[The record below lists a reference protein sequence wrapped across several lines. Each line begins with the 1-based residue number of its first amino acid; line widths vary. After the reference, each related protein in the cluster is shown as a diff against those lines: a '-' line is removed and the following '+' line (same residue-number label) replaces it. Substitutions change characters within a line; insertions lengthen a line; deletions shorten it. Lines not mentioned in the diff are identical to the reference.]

1 MILIFFGPPGAGK
14 GTQSKLIANYF
25 NIPHLSTGDI
35 LRKKILKKDELS
47 KKIKDIMDKGL
58 LVSDDILNQIVS
70 DRIDNQDCLKGFIL
84 DGYPRTMNQALFF
97 NSTLDS
103 KKLRITKIF
112 NINIDE
118 KIIIQRLNSRFS
130 IENRLDDEEKI
141 IQTRISKYLSETKQ
155 LLDFYKNQNL
165 SNYCVINGNQEIQ
178 KIKVDIIKILKNDNL

>member
-35 LRKKILKKDELS
+35 LRKKLLKKDELS

-84 DGYPRTMNQALFF
+84 DGYPRTMNQALFL

-103 KKLRITKIF
+103 KKLRITNIF

-118 KIIIQRLNSRFS
+118 KIIIQMLNSRFS
-130 IENRLDDEEKI
+130 IENRQDDEEKI
-141 IQTRISKYLSETKQ
+141 IQTRMSKYLSETKQ

>member
-14 GTQSKLIANYF
+14 GTQSNLIANYF

-35 LRKKILKKDELS
+35 LRNKLLEKDELS
-47 KKIKDIMDKGL
+47 EKIKDIMDKGQ
-58 LVSDDILNQIVS
+58 LVSDEILNEIIS

-103 KKLRITKIF
+103 KKLKITKIF

>member
-35 LRKKILKKDELS
+35 LRKKLLEVDELS

-118 KIIIQRLNSRFS
+118 KIIIQRLNSRFT
-130 IENRLDDEEKI
+130 IENRQDDEKKI

-155 LLDFYKNQNL
+155 LSDFYKNQNF
-165 SNYCVINGNQEIQ
+165 SNYRVINGNQKIE
-178 KIKVDIIKILKNDNL
+178 KIKADIIKILKNDNL